1 MALRADDVDLGRDRA
16 LVERF
21 QAGDA
26 AGFEDLYRR
35 YYSRLYRFCLK
46 RVGDTTE
53 AEEVTQEAFARAY
66 AAMPRLAG
74 ERRFYPWI
82 SVIAAR
88 LCSDTHRRRARSIP
102 LPELDLGSVE
112 GAQESE
118 VLAAE
123 DRAHLAAAMDR
134 LGPRHREVLHLREQ
148 QGWSYQRIAEYYDVS
163 LGTVEQLLWR
173 ARRALRREFE
183 AVAGPDARGLAA
195 LPAIA
200 WILRRLTSVRARLEG
215 WSQHAMAPLANNAVS
230 MVVAVTGAVVLA
242 GGVHGPTPATAQA
255 TPAPPAVVRIGT
267 VSANTV
273 APARDTG
280 PSTRPAIGTGAAAAA
295 PAGEDPGL
303 RPVGPVLVGS
313 NESGK
318 EESAD
323 HPVQVQAADTWVSA
337 NPNAVLEAIQPVLGG
352 AE

>member
-16 LVERF
+16 LVEQF

-46 RVGDTTE
+46 RVGDSSE

-66 AAMPRLAG
+66 SAMPRLAG

-112 GAQESE
+112 GVQESE

-123 DRAHLAAAMDR
+123 DRAHLAQAMER

-148 QGWSYQRIAEYYDVS
+148 QGWSYQRIAEYYEVS

-173 ARRALRREFE
+173 SRRALRREFE

-195 LPAIA
+195 LPVVA
-200 WILRRLTSVRARLEG
+200 WLLRRLTSVRARLDA
-215 WSQHAMAPLANNAVS
+215 WSEHAIAPLATNAVS
-230 MVVAVTGAVVLA
+230 MVVAVTSAVVL
-242 GGVHGPTPATAQA
+242 VGPMTNTPASVPPPASVPVVDIGRVVPSAPSTSV
-255 TPAPPAVVRIGT
+255 APPAQ
-267 VSANTV
+267 
-273 APARDTG
+273 AP
-280 PSTRPAIGTGAAAAA
+280 PAA
-295 PAGEDPGL
+295 PASQARPSSGPGGDGDGAATPIVSFGPQERQADPEV
-303 RPVGPVLVGS
+303 R
-313 NESGK
+313 
-318 EESAD
+318 AD
-323 HPVQVQAADTWVSA
+323 SPLIGADA
-337 NPNAVLEAIQPVLGG
+337 NPQQVSSKVAGWANQILGG
-352 AE
+352 GQ